1 MLRRQSEARRRHAA
15 VRAEMKKLQVRRFRL
30 PVMTLAGTLL
40 LLANVFAVVATLAKA
55 AF

>member
-15 VRAEMKKLQVRRFRL
+15 VLAEMKNLQVRRFRL
-30 PVMTLAGTLL
+30 PVLPLVGTLL
-40 LLANVFAVVATLAKA
+40 LIANVAAAVATLAKA